1 MQRGHSGRG
10 RNRKHNRPRR
20 ISGSG
25 AKGTR
30 CDLTNRLLS
39 HRERKKTPLSKEW
52 DANHEVSTGA
62 ACFRNA
68 RARACV
74 CVCMTCTRDWTSRF
88 YGIYLSVNKLDFA
101 NQFAN
106 DSALR
111 KLCSEYRK
119 VGSRRVSRMKFNK
132 ISPEIPSEGIL
143 PGSRDSSSRYRA
155 IDLAAREER
164 EPRRFRGY
172 WITTLCPT
180 AANDFHAEEN
190 RAGGVTPI

>member
-68 RARACV
+68 RARARVYV
-74 CVCMTCTRDWTSRF
+74 CVWHVHEIGQADSTGYIFPWTSLTLRINLRTIARSGSSAASIEKSDLAECLEWNLTKF
-88 YGIYLSVNKLDFA
+88 PRKSQVKGSFRDLEIARLDIER
-101 NQFAN
+101 
-106 DSALR
+106 S
-111 KLCSEYRK
+111 
-119 VGSRRVSRMKFNK
+119 
-132 ISPEIPSEGIL
+132 ISPREKSGN
-143 PGSRDSSSRYRA
+143 RDASVA
-155 IDLAAREER
+155 IE
-164 EPRRFRGY
+164 
-172 WITTLCPT
+172 
-180 AANDFHAEEN
+180 
-190 RAGGVTPI
+190 